1 MRALFYKIFYRPLPF
16 FQWFNKKRHVAII
29 TALSVGATPKDKARM
44 ERLQKLT
51 SWMMLPM
58 TVIDHVH
65 FWSIKRNVRR
75 LNKNMDRVWQEFEK
89 KYNESK

>member
-16 FQWFNKKRHVAII
+16 FQWFNKKRHVAIVK
-29 TALSVGATPKDKARM
+29 ALSPGATLEDQEKM

-58 TVIDHVH
+58 TLIDQAN
-65 FWSIKRNVRR
+65 FWLIMRKIKKMRR
-75 LNKNMDRVWQEFEK
+75 
-89 KYNESK
+89 ESR